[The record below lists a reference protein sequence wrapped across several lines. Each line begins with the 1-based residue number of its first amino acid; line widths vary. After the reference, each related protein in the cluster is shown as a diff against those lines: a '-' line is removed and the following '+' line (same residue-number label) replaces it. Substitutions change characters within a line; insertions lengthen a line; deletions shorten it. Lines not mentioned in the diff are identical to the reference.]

1 MIIFIIDLVGVS
13 QMKCVD
19 HSLPLPDEC
28 TNLDD
33 LTNCVEIEWHVGRQK
48 TIFDICDG
56 MINLLS

>member
-1 MIIFIIDLVGVS
+1 MTIFIIDLVGIS

-19 HSLPLPDEC
+19 HSLPFPDEC

-48 TIFDICDG
+48 TILDICDG
-56 MINLLS
+56 IR